1 MLNSDSKNLIKTL
14 GIENLS
20 SQEQE
25 EILTKVNERLE
36 DVLLRVVLENVSD
49 EEAKELR
56 FVLEKSEDIEEKV
69 AEITSRVP
77 MLAQKM
83 EAAVAEEIDRLKK
96 VIQV

>member
-1 MLNSDSKNLIKTL
+1 MTNSKDLIKTL
-14 GIENLS
+14 GIEKLPAE
-20 SQEQE
+20 EQR
-25 EILTKVNERLE
+25 EILAKVDERLE
-36 DVLLRVVLENVSD
+36 DVLLRVILESVSD

-56 FVLEKSEDIEEKV
+56 LVLEKGENIEEKV

-83 EAAVAEEIDRLKK
+83 EAAVAEEIDRLAK

>member
-1 MLNSDSKNLIKTL
+1 MINDTKNLIKTF
-14 GIENLS
+14 GIEKLPV
-20 SQEQE
+20 QEQG
-25 EILTKVNERLE
+25 EILAKVDERLE
-36 DVLLRVVLENVSD
+36 DVLLRVILESVSD

-56 FVLEKSEDIEEKV
+56 LILEKGENIEEKV

>member
-1 MLNSDSKNLIKTL
+1 MTNEAKNLIKTF

-25 EILTKVNERLE
+25 EILAKVDERLE
-36 DVLLRVVLENVSD
+36 DVLLRVILESVSD

-56 FVLEKSEDIEEKV
+56 LILEKGENIEEKV

-83 EAAVAEEIDRLKK
+83 EAAVAEEIGRLKK

>member
-1 MLNSDSKNLIKTL
+1 MPTTDLKNLIKTL
-14 GIENLS
+14 GIEKLPAE
-20 SQEQE
+20 EQR
-25 EILTKVNERLE
+25 EILAKVDERLE
-36 DVLLRVVLENVSD
+36 DVLLRVILESVSD

-56 FVLEKSEDIEEKV
+56 LVLEKGENIEEKV

-83 EAAVAEEIDRLKK
+83 EAAVAEEIDRLAK

>member
-1 MLNSDSKNLIKTL
+1 MLATDLNSLIKTL
-14 GIENLS
+14 GIEKLPP
-20 SQEQE
+20 QEQE
-25 EILTKVNERLE
+25 EILAKVDERLE
-36 DVLLRVVLENVSD
+36 AVLLRVILESVSD

-56 FVLEKSEDIEEKV
+56 LILERGENIEEKV